1 MLSVLEQAKAELND
15 KTKKS
20 IDAKNK
26 FDKKKKSIDAKI
38 KLRVKYNEI
47 VNIYINL

>member
-1 MLSVLEQAKAELND
+1 MLND

-26 FDKKKKSIDAKI
+26 FDKTKKSIDANNKS
-38 KLRVKYNEI
+38 RVNHNEI